1 MLAHKIG
8 HRADLAL
15 LITRV
20 VLGVV
25 FIAHGWQKYNEITA
39 AGTGQF
45 LASLG
50 IPTFLAWPLIGAEL
64 IGGILILLGVLSRWA
79 ALGIA
84 VVMVVA
90 IATVKAKM
98 GLLGGYELEIG
109 LLACALSV
117 LLQGPGRYALE
128 KKIWNKELL

>member
-25 FIAHGWQKYNEITA
+25 FIAHGWDKYQNGAE
-39 AGTGQF
+39 GVGGF
-45 LASLG
+45 LTSLG
-50 IPTFLAWPLIGAEL
+50 IPAMLAWPLIGVEL

-84 VVMVVA
+84 VVMIVA
-90 IATVKAKM
+90 VTTVKAKM
-98 GLLGGYELEIG
+98 GLLGGYELEIS
-109 LLACALSV
+109 LLGGALSV